1 MEKTHGWPTF
11 SQPHL
16 SHVFIGDFAAS
27 IKGAVG
33 ACRSVGHLMIS
44 MKTRDFTNHNGR
56 IGYYWDIIGIYY
68 IEIYWDVWGY
78 IQIYGYIYIYIYIE
92 YWDIYYWDII
102 GIYWDIYIYI
112 LGYMGIYSD
121 IWIYIYIYWISAD
134 PGLRQGRGGAWDHRR
149 CGTCFV
155 TAMAFTLSKAS
166 TQACGRLAL
175 TLSKAS
181 TQACGRKRR
190 LHSSLQMLEL
200 LRRPLHQALWPR
212 APAVPALQ
220 PAVCL
225 HIDSVL
231 RAFKPAVCQASNP

>member
-78 IQIYGYIYIYIYIE
+78 IQIYGYIYIYWILGYILLG
-92 YWDIYYWDII
+92 YHWDILGYIYI
-102 GIYWDIYIYI
+102 GIYGDIFRYMDIYILNI
-112 LGYMGIYSD
+112 RRPRPS
-121 IWIYIYIYWISAD
+121 
-134 PGLRQGRGGAWDHRR
+134 PRQGR
-149 CGTCFV
+149 
-155 TAMAFTLSKAS
+155 
-166 TQACGRLAL
+166 RLGPPEVWNL
-175 TLSKAS
+175 L
-181 TQACGRKRR
+181 CHGNG
-190 LHSSLQMLEL
+190 LHIVQGFH
-200 LRRPLHQALWPR
+200 PGLWPFGLDIVQGFH
-212 APAVPALQ
+212 PGLWP
-220 PAVCL
+220 
-225 HIDSVL
+225 
-231 RAFKPAVCQASNP
+231 

>member
-1 MEKTHGWPTF
+1 MLAVVKYYKNLRISMEKTHGWPTF

-78 IQIYGYIYIYIYIE
+78 IGIYGDRYIYIYILN
-92 YWDIYYWDII
+92 I
-102 GIYWDIYIYI
+102 GIYTIGISLGYIYIYI

-121 IWIYIYIYWISAD
+121 IWIYIYILNIRRPRPS
-134 PGLRQGRGGAWDHRR
+134 PRQGR
-149 CGTCFV
+149 
-155 TAMAFTLSKAS
+155 
-166 TQACGRLAL
+166 RLGPPEVWNL
-175 TLSKAS
+175 L
-181 TQACGRKRR
+181 CHGHG
-190 LHSSLQMLEL
+190 LHIVQGFH
-200 LRRPLHQALWPR
+200 PGLWPFGLDIVQGFH
-212 APAVPALQ
+212 PGLWP
-220 PAVCL
+220 
-225 HIDSVL
+225 
-231 RAFKPAVCQASNP
+231 